1 MTLYC
6 PRCGSE
12 NIRREVTARAEFL
25 INYVPGKAPGLEV
38 YDGVS
43 DLKNVKQLGLECATC
58 GHSTDDPDADWSR
71 TLNEVREDEAADWA
85 DAQRDERRMR

>member
-12 NIRREVTARAEFL
+12 NIRQTVRAESGL
-25 INYVPGKAPGLEV
+25 IIHYVPGHAPELEL
-38 YDGVS
+38 DS
-43 DLKNVKQLGLECATC
+43 ILDDLTNIQLRGLECATC
-58 GHSTDDPDADWSR
+58 GHSTDDPDADWTR
-71 TLNEVREDEAADWA
+71 TLNEVMDDEAADWA